1 MACLNG
7 LLGEDLVLS
16 LGSKVASELL
26 EDQSEDVWTDVW
38 EQNPPQQCERL
49 IMSNRKGTS
58 RYYSFYVF
66 MLNLKSK
73 N

>member
-1 MACLNG
+1 MACLNR
-7 LLGEDLVLS
+7 LLGEDLVFS

-26 EDQSEDVWTDVW
+26 EDQSEDVWTEEW

-49 IMSNRKGTS
+49 RMSNRKGLQQDIT
-58 RYYSFYVF
+58 VF